1 MQNVR
6 VFVQLSRLRKQ
17 RIIRNIIKV
26 STTARRCLHG
36 AVALLFALTGCD
48 VRAQVNASVS
58 VVSDYRF
65 RGVSLSDGHPELQ
78 LNLTYDSPAGWYA
91 GAFAS
96 GMQWRDGGRD
106 TQVVAYGGYARRLP
120 SGLSWEAGALDSVYL
135 QTAQL
140 NYAETFV
147 GLSYDKVGGRIYF
160 SPRYLGQDIRTVYA
174 ELNGSYQV
182 RDWLHVLGHV
192 GFLRPLSQPVAYT
205 AEIPSRYDVRIGTS
219 ANLADWTV
227 QLAWVATAK
236 SRQNDPLYG
245 DRVPHKF
252 VLSTSYSF

>member
-1 MQNVR
+1 MR
-6 VFVQLSRLRKQ
+6 VFVPPPRLRKQ

-26 STTARRCLHG
+26 SPTALRCLRYLRC
-36 AVALLFALTGCD
+36 AAAILFALAGFD
-48 VRAQVNASVS
+48 VRAQVSGS
-58 VVSDYRF
+58 LSLVSDYRF

-78 LNLTYDSPAGWYA
+78 LSLAYDSPVGWYA

-96 GMQWRDGGRD
+96 GMRWRDGGSE
-106 TQVVAYGGYARRLP
+106 TQVVAYGGYARRLA
-120 SGLSWEAGALDSVYL
+120 SGLSWEVGALDSVYL
-135 QTAQL
+135 QAGQL

-160 SPRYLGQDIRTVYA
+160 SPRYLGQDIRTAYA
-174 ELNGSYQV
+174 ELNGTYQV

-192 GFLRPLSQPVAYT
+192 GFLRPLSRPDSYA
-205 AEIPSRYDVRIGTS
+205 AEIPSRYDVRIGAS

-236 SRQNDPLYG
+236 STQNDPLYG
-245 DRVPHKF
+245 DRVPRKI